1 MRHCIL
7 FLLFIYCIKLHAQS
21 DEQVR
26 QIYDHLAQKEVYYDS
41 GILIYLEDL
50 NLIDS
55 AGTKKVFFDKLYD
68 LIKKEP
74 NAQVMILALS
84 LDNYHSANRLNV
96 YGGNFDDLS
105 KLNKALKIAI
115 SQEDELLLSAFF
127 SIYGITLELIK
138 QPQIALF
145 YFTKEH
151 QILKRY
157 KNQYKSLYEKNC
169 FNLTKVLYQISEY
182 QHSIEFG
189 KLGLKLSEQR
199 PTFFKDLQ
207 KVYLLDLI
215 GASYKNLGKADS
227 SIIYYQ
233 ILADQLKKSPDL
245 DIYQQQLWNS
255 IVNGNIGENLLNLG
269 KFDEAAPLV
278 RAYYNFNQ
286 KNKDIYN
293 IFLST
298 NLLARLQNIKGNIQ
312 EAKRL
317 FKSVLSDPA
326 ALRKSDLVIKAC
338 DGLSS
343 VYIKVG
349 NIDSALYFQK
359 MSLQEA
365 SKVSKIIYQSGLD
378 AAESKIEFEKVQNE
392 LDHSKKIIS
401 QVKISRNLAI
411 LSLILATFLI
421 ITFYVLNR
429 NKWRYKIEEQN
440 LLQQM
445 AEQKINDSK
454 ALLDN
459 MTHSLIEKSNMVEQL
474 AHQIQ
479 IVENAESS
487 YNLKEQLT
495 DIAITSDVGWDRFF
509 HSFATVNPSFLGK
522 LERMTGS
529 LSPAELRLT
538 VLIKVG
544 LNNSQLASS
553 LGISSGSVVK
563 SKYRLK
569 QKLNLSTN
577 DSLESFLHE
586 LSSSK

>member
-1 MRHCIL
+1 M
-7 FLLFIYCIKLHAQS
+7 
-21 DEQVR
+21 
-26 QIYDHLAQKEVYYDS
+26 
-41 GILIYLEDL
+41 
-50 NLIDS
+50 
-55 AGTKKVFFDKLYD
+55 
-68 LIKKEP
+68 
-74 NAQVMILALS
+74 
-84 LDNYHSANRLNV
+84 
-96 YGGNFDDLS
+96 
-105 KLNKALKIAI
+105 
-115 SQEDELLLSAFF
+115 
-127 SIYGITLELIK
+127 
-138 QPQIALF
+138 
-145 YFTKEH
+145 
-151 QILKRY
+151 
-157 KNQYKSLYEKNC
+157 
-169 FNLTKVLYQISEY
+169 
-182 QHSIEFG
+182 
-189 KLGLKLSEQR
+189 
-199 PTFFKDLQ
+199 
-207 KVYLLDLI
+207 
-215 GASYKNLGKADS
+215 
-227 SIIYYQ
+227 
-233 ILADQLKKSPDL
+233 
-245 DIYQQQLWNS
+245 
-255 IVNGNIGENLLNLG
+255 
-269 KFDEAAPLV
+269 
-278 RAYYNFNQ
+278 
-286 KNKDIYN
+286 
-293 IFLST
+293 
-298 NLLARLQNIKGNIQ
+298 
-312 EAKRL
+312 
-317 FKSVLSDPA
+317 LSDPA

-343 VYIKVG
+343 VYVKVG